1 MGHLPVLLLLVP
13 LSPREATAD
22 PHFHRRLQPQEAG
35 LVQSP
40 VGSLLP
46 SPGSWCM
53 QDFVCLLQEES
64 LPQSCGS
71 PVIKSH
77 WPSESDCLGIPSP
90 FAGLQ
95 AWHEAQNLHNSG
107 RTFLVLLFSSLL
119 FSHLAGMGFIFIVLE
134 SLLDLVVVSSLCLD
148 LGHPFSAGPESSSG
162 WLFNSQLQFCF
173 SFVRSKCMSFFSAI
187 LNQNLSQNFDI

>member
-107 RTFLVLLFSSLL
+107 RISLVLLFSN
-119 FSHLAGMGFIFIVLE
+119 FWVAHLVGMGFLFVTSSLSQDGDIFIFLWWVPA
-134 SLLDLVVVSSLCLD
+134 SSCKWLL
-148 LGHPFSAGPESSSG
+148 
-162 WLFNSQLQFCF
+162 NSQLQFQC
-173 SFVRSKCMSFFSAI
+173 SHQRS
-187 LNQNLSQNFDI
+187 

>member
-1 MGHLPVLLLLVP
+1 
-13 LSPREATAD
+13 
-22 PHFHRRLQPQEAG
+22 
-35 LVQSP
+35 
-40 VGSLLP
+40 
-46 SPGSWCM
+46 M
-53 QDFVCLLQEES
+53 QDFVCPLQEKS

-119 FSHLAGMGFIFIVLE
+119 VSHLAGMGFIFIVLE
-134 SLLDLVVVSSLCLD
+134 CLLDLVVVSSLCLD
-148 LGHPFSAGPESSSG
+148 VGHPFMEGSRVLLWMAVQ
-162 WLFNSQLQFCF
+162 QL
-173 SFVRSKCMSFFSAI
+173 VAI
-187 LNQNLSQNFDI
+187 LLLLREEISACPFTLPS